1 MVLTRTTSIVEEAS
15 ISIIEK
21 QLHQERITWTN
32 NNLSINP
39 YDEDWSIKEGKGSL
53 KSISWLRVHGFQCFF
68 LMQVVGWQKLITMSP
83 HWDWGR
89 IDAKLNYQRR
99 WWSYIQ
105 SIGGY
110 IFNLNSPIKER
121 DESANLYWCLW
132 LRLLLCFLKKY

>member
-68 LMQVVGWQKLITMSP
+68 LMQVVGWQKLIRVPIETKVELMP
-83 HWDWGR
+83 
-89 IDAKLNYQRR
+89 
-99 WWSYIQ
+99 
-105 SIGGY
+105 
-110 IFNLNSPIKER
+110 NSTTKE
-121 DESANLYWCLW
+121 DDDLIYNQLVDTSST
-132 LRLLLCFLKKY
+132 